1 MQTGRLPTLL
11 LSMISLDG
19 ASLPSGNLYWGKRL
33 DRISDSV
40 FVLQV
45 DAWEVRY
52 LPCASGNCA
61 HLQALHGHTSLPQD
75 STMTPVYLYIYRS
88 VDAIVDTT

>member
-1 MQTGRLPTLL
+1 MQIGYLLTLL

-19 ASLPSGNLYWGKRL
+19 VSSPSGNLYWGKRL
-33 DRISDSV
+33 DRMSDSV

-52 LPCASGNCA
+52 LPCASGNCT
-61 HLQALHGHTSLPQD
+61 HLQGLTRAC
-75 STMTPVYLYIYRS
+75 RS
-88 VDAIVDTT
+88 AAG